1 VQENNLNKLKYNH
14 ANMREQ
20 KSAGIVLFRNDS
32 DKNEFLLLNYPQ
44 GHWDF
49 VKGKIEQNETSHETA
64 LRETK
69 EETGITNIEF
79 VDGFEESVEYDFR
92 FKKEDIHKKVIFFL
106 AKTNE
111 KNIKLSHEHNDY
123 LWLEYNDAL
132 KKTTFENAKNV
143 LTKANEFLSST
154 S

>member
-1 VQENNLNKLKYNH
+1 
-14 ANMREQ
+14 MREQ

-111 KNIKLSHEHNDY
+111 KKISLSHEHNDFV
-123 LWLEYNDAL
+123 WLEYDDAL
-132 KKTTFENAKNV
+132 KKTTFRNAKNV
-143 LTKANEFLSST
+143 LSKTNEFLSST
-154 S
+154 I

>member
-1 VQENNLNKLKYNH
+1 
-14 ANMREQ
+14 MREQ

-49 VKGKIEQNETSHETA
+49 VKGKIERNETSHETA

-92 FKKEDIHKKVIFFL
+92 FKKENIHKKVIFFL

-154 S
+154 R

>member
-1 VQENNLNKLKYNH
+1 MEK
-14 ANMREQ
+14 E

-32 DKNEFLLLNYPQ
+32 NKNEFLLLNYPQ

-49 VKGKIEQNETSHETA
+49 IKGKIEQDETSHETA

-69 EETGITNIEF
+69 EETGISNIEF
-79 VDGFEESVEYDFR
+79 IDGFEEYVEYDFR
-92 FKKEDIHKKVIFFL
+92 FKNEDIHKKVIFFL
-106 AKTNE
+106 AKTSE
-111 KNIKLSHEHNDY
+111 KKIRLSHEHNGY

-132 KKTTFENAKNV
+132 KKTTFENAKSV

>member
-1 VQENNLNKLKYNH
+1 
-14 ANMREQ
+14 MREQ
-20 KSAGIVLFRNDS
+20 KSAGIVLFRNAS
-32 DKNEFLLLNYPQ
+32 NKNEFLLLNYPQ

-49 VKGKIEQNETSHETA
+49 VKGKVEQGETSHETA

-69 EETGITNIEF
+69 EETGISDIEF
-79 VDGFEESVEYDFR
+79 IDGFEESVEYDFR
-92 FKKEDIHKKVIFFL
+92 FKKENIHKKVIFFL

>member
-1 VQENNLNKLKYNH
+1 
-14 ANMREQ
+14 MRKQ
-20 KSAGIVLFRNDS
+20 KSAAIVLFRNIS
-32 DKNEFLLLNYPQ
+32 NKNEFLLLNYPQ

-49 VKGKIEQNETSHETA
+49 INGKVEQNETSHETA

-92 FKKEDIHKKVIFFL
+92 FKKENIHKKVIFFL

>member
-1 VQENNLNKLKYNH
+1 
-14 ANMREQ
+14 MREQ
-20 KSAGIVLFRNDS
+20 KSTGIVLFRNAS
-32 DKNEFLLLNYPQ
+32 NKNEFLLLNYPQ

-49 VKGKIEQNETSHETA
+49 VKGKVEQGETPHETA

-69 EETGITNIEF
+69 EETGISDIEF
-79 VDGFEESVEYDFR
+79 IDGFEESVEYDFR
-92 FKKEDIHKKVIFFL
+92 FKKENIHKKVIFFL

-123 LWLEYNDAL
+123 LWLEYNNAL

-143 LTKANEFLSST
+143 LTKANEFLSNT

>member
-1 VQENNLNKLKYNH
+1 
-14 ANMREQ
+14 MREQ

-49 VKGKIEQNETSHETA
+49 VKGKIEQNETSYETA

-69 EETGITNIEF
+69 EETGIMNIEF

-92 FKKEDIHKKVIFFL
+92 FKKENIHKKVIFFL

-143 LTKANEFLSST
+143 LTKANEFLLST

>member
-1 VQENNLNKLKYNH
+1 MGTE
-14 ANMREQ
+14 

-79 VDGFEESVEYDFR
+79 VDSFEESVEYDFR

-106 AKTNE
+106 AKTDE

-123 LWLEYNDAL
+123 LWLEYSDAL

-143 LTKANEFLSST
+143 LSKANQFLSST
-154 S
+154 C

>member
-1 VQENNLNKLKYNH
+1 MGTET
-14 ANMREQ
+14 
-20 KSAGIVLFRNDS
+20 SAGIVLFRSNS
-32 DKNEFLLLNYPQ
+32 DKSEFLLLNYPQ

-49 VKGKIEQNETSHETA
+49 VKGKIEQNETPHEAAT
-64 LRETK
+64 RETK

-79 VDGFEESVEYDFR
+79 IDDFEESVEYDFR

-106 AKTNE
+106 AKTDE

-143 LTKANEFLSST
+143 LTKANEFLSNT
-154 S
+154 G

>member
-1 VQENNLNKLKYNH
+1 
-14 ANMREQ
+14 MREQ

-79 VDGFEESVEYDFR
+79 VGGFEESVEYDFR

-143 LTKANEFLSST
+143 LTKAIEFLSST

>member
-1 VQENNLNKLKYNH
+1 
-14 ANMREQ
+14 MREQ

-69 EETGITNIEF
+69 EETGITNIKF

-106 AKTNE
+106 AKTDE

-123 LWLEYNDAL
+123 LWLEYSDAL

-143 LTKANEFLSST
+143 LTKANKFLLNT
-154 S
+154 V

>member
-1 VQENNLNKLKYNH
+1 
-14 ANMREQ
+14 MREQ
-20 KSAGIVLFRNDS
+20 KSACIVLFRNDS

-143 LTKANEFLSST
+143 LTKANEFLSSIR
-154 S
+154 

>member
-1 VQENNLNKLKYNH
+1 MGTE
-14 ANMREQ
+14 
-20 KSAGIVLFRNDS
+20 KSAGIVLFRNKS
-32 DKNEFLLLNYPQ
+32 GENECLLLYYPQ

-49 VKGKIEQNETSHETA
+49 VKGKIEQNETSHEA
-64 LRETK
+64 AIRETR

-79 VDGFEESVEYDFR
+79 IDGFEESVEYDFR
-92 FKKEDIHKKVIFFL
+92 FKKENIHKKVIFFL
-106 AKTNE
+106 AKTDE

-123 LWLEYNDAL
+123 LWLEYSDAL

-154 S
+154 R

>member
-1 VQENNLNKLKYNH
+1 
-14 ANMREQ
+14 MREQ

-64 LRETK
+64 SRETK

-143 LTKANEFLSST
+143 LTKANEFLSSI